1 MSRKHTSHI
10 AVGHEHEV
18 GTGTKR
24 ASRETAIGL
33 IHFVV
38 RPMALLITTLQVASL
53 LEEDARGTFFIAY
66 AGNLMFCRVCEATRV
81 ISSSQK
87 VGQLIYCRGRK
98 LFGRH
103 KEEKMIPM
111 NNRGQGTSGHEPGR
125 GVN

>member
-18 GTGTKR
+18 GKGTKQ
-24 ASRETAIGL
+24 ASKETAIGL
-33 IHFVV
+33 IYFVV

-66 AGNLMFCRVCEATRV
+66 AGNLMFCRICEATRV

-87 VGQLIYCRGRK
+87 VSQRIYCRGRK
-98 LFGRH
+98 LLGRH
-103 KEEKMIPM
+103 KEEEMIPM
-111 NNRGQGTSGHEPGR
+111 NNRRQGTPGKESGR